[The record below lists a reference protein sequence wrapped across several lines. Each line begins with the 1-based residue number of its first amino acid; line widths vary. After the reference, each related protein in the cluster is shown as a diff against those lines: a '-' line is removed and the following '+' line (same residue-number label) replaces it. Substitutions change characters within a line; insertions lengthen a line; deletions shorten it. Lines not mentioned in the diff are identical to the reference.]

1 MNEDMLRNVEILREK
16 ANVSY
21 EEAATLLEENGGDVI
36 RALMVLEAQGRL
48 YQQSRESQAET
59 KNEEQWRSEA
69 QEAKKKAKDFFHN
82 AFEHKLV
89 IEKKG
94 EGGKKETVLN
104 LSLPLVV
111 GAAVV
116 APYLA
121 VASVAATVVTG
132 CRAKIE
138 KDEDK
143 E

>member
-48 YQQSRESQAET
+48 YQQSRERQAET
-59 KNEEQWRSEA
+59 KSEERWHSEA
-69 QEAKKKAKDFFHN
+69 QEAKKKAKDFLHN

-94 EGGKKETVLN
+94 EGDKKETVLN

-121 VASVAATVVTG
+121 VASVAAMVVTG
-132 CRAKIE
+132 CRARIE